1 MQALVYIIVVL
12 NILVNVFEIIKLMRD
27 KSSRDLGIYAIIFIV
42 ISSFSCLIL
51 SVIFKDLILVV
62 LSIFNATLGVS
73 YLVLARKFSR
83 NIITLC
89 GVSINF
95 NNEALLL
102 NCVVDSKLTSDSEV
116 LRIVKGC
123 DNPNV
128 LKHIELSD
136 NKNISRKTKE
146 LAHRRYIRHYE
157 RL

>member
-1 MQALVYIIVVL
+1 MQVLMYIVVVL

-27 KSSRDLGIYAIIFIV
+27 KSSRDFGIYAVIFII

-51 SVIFKDLILVV
+51 SVIYKDLILVV
-62 LSIFNATLGVS
+62 LSVLSTIIGVS
-73 YLVLARKFSR
+73 YLVLAKKFSR

-89 GVSINF
+89 GVSVNF

-102 NCVVDSKLTSDSEV
+102 NCVIDSKLTSDCEV

-128 LKHIELSD
+128 LKHIELSN
-136 NKNISRKTKE
+136 NKNISKETKE
-146 LAHRRYIRHYE
+146 LAHRKYIRHYE

>member
-51 SVIFKDLILVV
+51 SVTFKDLILVV

-83 NIITLC
+83 NI
-89 GVSINF
+89 
-95 NNEALLL
+95 
-102 NCVVDSKLTSDSEV
+102 
-116 LRIVKGC
+116 
-123 DNPNV
+123 
-128 LKHIELSD
+128 
-136 NKNISRKTKE
+136 
-146 LAHRRYIRHYE
+146 
-157 RL
+157 